1 MVDYTTYGLLGEK
14 ISKSLSPLI
23 YNAVFQEL
31 DVPAV
36 YMPFTVSKERFLS
49 ALPVLR
55 SEFSGFN
62 VTTPFRLD
70 ILAHLDRTDESSKR
84 AGTANVIKVENEK
97 LIGYNTDMVGFERSL
112 IGFMGNMFDKD
123 ILIVG
128 SGGVAYS
135 IANMLLEKGA
145 FLTLVSRNVANAFA
159 LQENLQK
166 KFNKNRVKVK
176 KGLSHSDEFFAV
188 INTAAVDIES
198 KQSEISIHSHTYR
211 NIKYAF
217 DVSYRPTA
225 FLKKA
230 EDFGVKV
237 KNGLDMLFYQAIG
250 SLEIWLGKDTGI
262 DVSLLTKI
270 YNQIKGSIEK

>member
-1 MVDYTTYGLLGEK
+1 MVDYSTYGLLGEK
-14 ISKSLSPLI
+14 ISKALSPQI

-36 YMPFTVSKERFLS
+36 YMPFPVAKERFLT

-55 SEFSGFN
+55 SKFSGFN

-70 ILAHLDRTDESSKR
+70 ILAHLDKADESVKR
-84 AGTANVIKVENEK
+84 AGTANVINVENEK
-97 LIGYNTDMVGFERSL
+97 LVGYNTDMVGFERSL

-123 ILIVG
+123 VLIVG
-128 SGGVAYS
+128 SGGVAYTV
-135 IANMLLEKGA
+135 ANVLLEKGA
-145 FLTLVSRNVANAFA
+145 FLTIVSRNVAHSFA

-166 KFNKNRVKVK
+166 KFNKNRVKVM

-188 INTAAVDIES
+188 FNTAAVDIES
-198 KQSEISIHSHTYR
+198 KQSEIAIHSHTYQSFE
-211 NIKYAF
+211 YAY
-217 DVSYRPTA
+217 DVSYKPTS

-230 EDFGVKV
+230 EDFGVKT

-250 SLEIWLGKDTGI
+250 SCEIWRGKDTRL
-262 DVSLLTKI
+262 DVSLITKL
-270 YNQIKGSIEK
+270 YNQIKASVE